1 MPPSA
6 RAEAIVSEAGAN
18 DTALAVKN
26 AVTLGGSL
34 VATWG
39 VALVVR
45 FFLPR
50 YLGPDQ
56 FGVLN
61 FADSFAATSFI
72 VLGLGLDTYI
82 RKEIPVR
89 PEHASDFFGG
99 FFVVRLAMSAL
110 VFAGMAVFLAAAGR
124 SPAVQRVAF
133 AFGAAQ
139 ILVVLNANLAALL
152 HASRAVNGLA
162 LVNVISKVAWGAGV
176 AIAIVSSAGLLG
188 LAVAFLASEALRAGV
203 LLRLT
208 QRQIGLRFRFD
219 PAAIKAVTIAS
230 FPFYV
235 IQVAGTVY
243 AKVDVTLL
251 SLLTSDAEV
260 GWYGTSSN
268 LAGLAFL
275 LSPLVSWVLMPLLSR
290 AASRSREELFGILRR
305 SIEAILLVVFP
316 ISLLLGVG
324 ADLWI
329 PLIFGKAF
337 APAAASLRV
346 LAPMIVFTYL
356 ATISATCL
364 LLLGRAWTV
373 ALIQIGGLVLNPTL
387 NLLFVSW
394 AKRSLGPG
402 GAGGAAAVALL
413 LTEASVA
420 IALTAT
426 VGRGAFDRASVRSLG
441 KAASCCAA
449 VVILDRLIAP
459 LGPARLAIDALVYGV
474 LLFVTGAI
482 RPADVATLARFL
494 IEKRRR
500 HAST

>member
-1 MPPSA
+1 MSSSA
-6 RAEAIVSEAGAN
+6 RAGVSEAGAR
-18 DTALAVKN
+18 DTIVAVKS
-26 AVTLGGSL
+26 AVTLGSSL

-50 YLGPDQ
+50 HLGPEQ

-61 FADSFAATSFI
+61 FADSFAATIFV

-99 FFVVRLAMSAL
+99 FLVVRLAMSAL
-110 VFAGMAVFLAAAGR
+110 VFAGMALFLAAAHR
-124 SPAVQRVAF
+124 PWAVQRVAF
-133 AFGAAQ
+133 VFGAAQ
-139 ILVVLNANLAALL
+139 ILVILNTNLAALL
-152 HASRAVNGLA
+152 HATRAVSGLA
-162 LVNVISKVAWGAGV
+162 LVNVASKVAWGAGV
-176 AIAIVSSAGLLG
+176 AIAIVTGAGLVG
-188 LAVAFLASEALRAGV
+188 LAIAFFASEALRAAV
-203 LLRLT
+203 LLRLS
-208 QRQIGLRFRFD
+208 RREIGLRFRFD
-219 PAAIKAVTIAS
+219 PASLKAVAIACL
-230 FPFYV
+230 PFYV
-235 IQVAGTVY
+235 IQITGTVY
-243 AKVDVTLL
+243 GKVDVTLL
-251 SLLTSDAEV
+251 SLLADDTEV

-305 SIEAILLVVFP
+305 AIEAILLVVFP

-324 ADLWI
+324 ADVWI
-329 PLIFGKAF
+329 PLLFGRAF

-356 ATISATCL
+356 ATISATSL

-373 ALIQIGGLVLNPTL
+373 AAIQLGALALNPTL
-387 NLLFVSW
+387 NVFFVSW
-394 AKRSLGPG
+394 ARRSLGPG

-413 LTEASVA
+413 CTEASVA

-441 KAASCCAA
+441 RAALCCAA
-449 VVILDRLIAP
+449 VVALDRWIGWIGP
-459 LGPARLAIDALVYGV
+459 LRLAIDAAAYVG
-474 LLFVTGAI
+474 LLFAAGAI
-482 RPADVATLARFL
+482 RAADVRALARFL
-494 IEKRRR
+494 RDRRSS
-500 HAST
+500 AEAA

>member
-1 MPPSA
+1 MSPIA
-6 RAEAIVSEAGAN
+6 RADSIVSEAGAK

-39 VALVVR
+39 VALLVR

-61 FADSFAATSFI
+61 FADSFAATFFI

-99 FFVVRLAMSAL
+99 LFVVRLGMSVL
-110 VFAGMAVFLAAAGR
+110 VFAGMALFLAAAHR
-124 SPAVQRVAF
+124 PASVQWVAF
-133 AFGAAQ
+133 TFGAAQ
-139 ILVVLNANLAALL
+139 ILVVLSANLAALL

-162 LVNVISKVAWGAGV
+162 LVNVASKVAWGAGV
-176 AIAIVSSAGLLG
+176 ATALLAGAGLLG
-188 LAVAFLASEALRAGV
+188 LALAFFASEALKAAI

-208 QRQIGLRFRFD
+208 QREIKLTFRFD
-219 PAAIKAVTIAS
+219 PAAIKAVTIACL
-230 FPFYV
+230 PFYV
-235 IQVAGTVY
+235 IQVANTVY

-251 SLLTSDAEV
+251 SLQTSDAEV
-260 GWYGTSSN
+260 GWYGTSNN

-290 AASRSREELFGILRR
+290 AASRSHEELYGILRR
-305 SIEAILLVVFP
+305 SIEAILLVVLP

-324 ADLWI
+324 ADVWI

-337 APAAASLRV
+337 VPAAVSLRV

-356 ATISATCL
+356 ATISATVL

-373 ALIQIGGLVLNPTL
+373 ALLQIGGLVLNPTL
-387 NLLFVSW
+387 NILFVSW

-420 IALTAT
+420 VALTAI
-426 VGRGAFDRASVRSLG
+426 VGRRAFDKASVRSLG
-441 KAASCCAA
+441 KALVCCGATVA
-449 VVILDRLIAP
+449 LDRAITP
-459 LGPARLAIDALVYGV
+459 LGPGRLAVDAAVYTA
-474 LLFVTGAI
+474 LLFASGAI
-482 RPADVATLARFL
+482 RVADVTSLARFL
-494 IEKRRR
+494 LEKRRS
-500 HAST
+500 HAPA